1 MTSKWDQE
9 RIRLIFYPSWESSG
23 WGRVK
28 YLNHDEWSNCQAY
41 RLMRKSKTRI
51 IRQYSFMQTLYLW
64 HFNVLCYI
72 KNSNMECGTCRLY
85 TFQLNRPMQI
95 NWIPL
100 YMCVSAYENFSQ
112 ASNLNLAQI
121 ACKLT
126 YIPYAS
132 NSGLKIRKQF

>member
-1 MTSKWDQE
+1 MTSKWAQK
-9 RIRLIFYPSWESSG
+9 RIRLVFYPSWESSG

-28 YLNHDEWSNCQAY
+28 YLNHDEWRNSQVY

-51 IRQYSFMQTLYLW
+51 IRQYMFMQTLYLW
-64 HFNVLCYI
+64 HFNVIRYM
-72 KNSNMECGTCRLY
+72 KNSNMECDTCRLY